1 MAWKGVRRGRCCS
14 EKLAGAAAA
23 RSARLGRRSTEEA
36 PSKREGPAIR
46 KSKRRQARGIQG
58 VQASVEEEEEEEEE
72 EQQARTHP
80 APSPALPGR
89 QQTLSRRRRRP
100 GGRRLSAPP
109 AGQRGLIRPDCMP
122 TRSWEA
128 AVSGT
133 PGREGGEGEGTKK
146 NDEEGRS
153 KRTTV
158 SPEGRAA
165 QKRSR
170 RLYLTLQRPRRRRR
184 RPGRRV
190 PRAPRAP

>member
-36 PSKREGPAIR
+36 PSKREDP
-46 KSKRRQARGIQG
+46 
-58 VQASVEEEEEEEEE
+58 
-72 EQQARTHP
+72 
-80 APSPALPGR
+80 